1 MSGHGGGK
9 PVAGTTDFESMT
21 HEEMLALLKSANHQT
36 VSDVSVKLAAVA
48 KTVNTIGEHLK
59 AHVTG
64 LQWEGEGGDAFREWS
79 HQTANATL
87 RLSDYAQDASK
98 YTGVVA
104 QSIADAH
111 SKMPTLSQTI
121 SAQAD
126 LHHANNALKHHDSP
140 SPSLEKSVIQ
150 ANSRIESTRGDA
162 ASAMRALAT
171 SYVHNGGQINALKP
185 PTFPPPASELD
196 KDWWESHADVSR
208 PGASGGYGSS
218 TLPGGGSTRHAYSV
232 SGNSSVVAPSGG
244 VPESKHLAYEGG
256 TDSPAPIPH
265 VPDAHMEINSTAPPV
280 APPTPITHG
289 APTPSPNGSQAAPLG
304 VVPPSFGGPAGSL
317 PHFGGRPGGNFSVR
331 PGGGF
336 SGGRVPRFGSEFS
349 EGTTPVGTNGSMPR
363 PNGISGGRP
372 VQSPSGRPPA
382 RLPRGMVVGGEESSN
397 GSSGRPMM
405 GRGASAMR
413 MGGEGAAGAG
423 RNGLVGGRRLASD
436 PGGVVGRP
444 AQPGKLGGRPFTQG
458 GSGLVRDDEEN
469 SRQQSRNGR
478 MGMTPR
484 GRNRSRRREDERG
497 GERPD
502 YLTEDEETW
511 QQGSRQVVPPVID

>member
-1 MSGHGGGK
+1 MSGGK
-9 PVAGTTDFESMT
+9 PVAGETDFESMS
-21 HEEMLALLKSANHQT
+21 HEEMLALLKGADHGA
-36 VSDVSVKLAAVA
+36 VSDVSVKLAEVS
-48 KTVNTIGEHLK
+48 KTVLDIGNRLK
-59 AHVTG
+59 GHVAG
-64 LQWEGEGGDAFREWS
+64 LKYEGEGGDAFREWS

-87 RLSDYAQDASK
+87 RLSDYADKAGK
-98 YTGVVA
+98 FMGHVA
-104 QSIADAH
+104 NSIAETH
-111 SKMPTLSQTI
+111 SKMPALSQTT

-126 LHHANNALKHHDSP
+126 LHHATKALEHSDSP
-140 SPSLEKSVIQ
+140 SPSLEKSAML
-150 ANSRIESTRGDA
+150 ANARIESTRGDA
-162 ASAMRALAT
+162 ASTMRALAT

-185 PTFPPPASELD
+185 PTFPPPAHELG
-196 KDWWESHADVSR
+196 KDWIDPHVDVSR
-208 PGASGGYGSS
+208 AGSS
-218 TLPGGGSTRHAYSV
+218 AGSGSHTLPGGGGGQRAYSV
-232 SGNSSVVAPSGG
+232 SGNRSVVSPGGG

-256 TDSPAPIPH
+256 TDSLAPIPH

-280 APPTPITHG
+280 APPNPTPHG
-289 APTPSPNGSQAAPLG
+289 ALPPGPNGSQAAQSG
-304 VVPPSFGGPAGSL
+304 VVPPAFGGPIGSL
-317 PHFGGRPGGNFSVR
+317 PHSGGRSGSNFSVR

-336 SGGRVPRFGSEFS
+336 SGGRVPRFGSAFS
-349 EGTTPVGTNGSMPR
+349 EGTTPAGTSGSTPR

-382 RLPRGMVVGGEESSN
+382 RLPRGTVVGGEEPSN
-397 GSSGRPMM
+397 GSTGRPMM
-405 GRGASAMR
+405 GRGTSAMR

-444 AQPGKLGGRPFTQG
+444 AQSGKLGGRPFTQG

-484 GRNRSRRREDERG
+484 GGKRPRSREDERG